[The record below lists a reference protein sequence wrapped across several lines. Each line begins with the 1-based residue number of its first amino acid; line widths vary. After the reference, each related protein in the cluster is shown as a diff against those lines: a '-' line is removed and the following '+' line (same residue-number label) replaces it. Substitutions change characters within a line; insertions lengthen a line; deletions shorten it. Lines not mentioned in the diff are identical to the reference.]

1 MIDPGTLALAA
12 SAFAAVKKGIG
23 LGKDIEGMYK
33 DISRWMSACHEI
45 ERSHEK
51 EKKSLFKR
59 SIEAEALET
68 YAAAQKIKRDREQ
81 LRLYMLSINPQA
93 WNDFLRIEARVRKER
108 LEAEAAR
115 KRRVQKTIEIITIT
129 ILLIVVGAGL
139 WMLFWWAMHLKG
151 LL

>member
-23 LGKDIEGMYK
+23 LGKDMEGMYK

-51 EKKSLFKR
+51 EKNKLFRR
-59 SIEAEALET
+59 SVEEEALET

-81 LRLYMLSINPQA
+81 LRLYMLSINPNA
-93 WNDFLRIEARVRKER
+93 WNDFLRVEGQV
-108 LEAEAAR
+108 R
-115 KRRVQKTIEIITIT
+115 KRRQELEAAARRRRRKIIEIVSIV
-129 ILLIVVGAGL
+129 ILFVVLGAGL
-139 WMLFWWAMHLKG
+139 WLLVWWAMHLRG